1 MQNKKRKEITDC
13 LIDNDDYFFRDN
25 EMFRAALDN
34 IEHQV
39 DPTYDIPKEVRKAR
53 SKRKDGE

>member
-25 EMFRAALDN
+25 EMFRASLDN
-34 IEHQV
+34 TNHQV
-39 DPTYDIPKEVRKAR
+39 DPTYDIPKEVREAR